1 MILLNILWLYCREEG
16 RMEGKGVAAA
26 AALCCM
32 LVMLS
37 VSGQQQVAGFTGF
50 CGCFGSCYPACR
62 EGNPAWLC
70 TIKCMES
77 CTIDL
82 HEVPVAAFGAGD
94 CSKICLSSICS
105 VAERGDG
112 KRRLLLHS
120 NLALINFVFAY
131 KFFIFLCPCIWICQG
146 QLMPVLQQLALMI
159 AP

>member
-1 MILLNILWLYCREEG
+1 
-16 RMEGKGVAAA
+16 MEGKGVAAA

-50 CGCFGSCYPACR
+50 SGCFGSCYPACR

-70 TIKCMES
+70 TIKCVES

-94 CSKICLSSICS
+94 CSKICLSSICG
-105 VAERGDG
+105 ATDTGDG
-112 KRRLLLHS
+112 TTDAGAAAACVDDCTVNWKS
-120 NLALINFVFAY
+120 Y
-131 KFFIFLCPCIWICQG
+131 KNKHT
-146 QLMPVLQQLALMI
+146 
-159 AP
+159 